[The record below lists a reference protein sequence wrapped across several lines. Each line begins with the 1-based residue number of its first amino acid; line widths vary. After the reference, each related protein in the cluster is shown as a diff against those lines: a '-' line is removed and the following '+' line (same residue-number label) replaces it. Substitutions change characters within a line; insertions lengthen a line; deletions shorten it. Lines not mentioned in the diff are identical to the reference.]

1 MWLFDTLEACCDR
14 YFAGWNKNRC
24 MNVKGSGLW
33 YIAHQLE
40 KCVTDCNE
48 GQGAYCGGLANPI
61 SDNLFANPRSC
72 CENEV
77 PWRFLEFCEAES
89 LQTSCYKGT
98 GKYYRGDIT
107 GSIACVKD
115 CDPATIGDRTCG
127 GLVEDTYI
135 VLHDTPEDCC
145 SREYDWMTNQLCV
158 ARTTHTDISVFCP
171 DKANSKCVLDSKI
184 PAQDLSI
191 SVYDSATE
199 CCKKGVHWLSKEAC
213 LTASGNSTALAPTN
227 KFFVDWANERCVQD
241 IEGGVVSLEVWDD
254 RFDTISECCDALP
267 WIPEKDCSEAT

>member
-1 MWLFDTLEACCDR
+1 MTFFKLLT
-14 YFAGWNKNRC
+14 
-24 MNVKGSGLW
+24 GS
-33 YIAHQLE
+33 Q
-40 KCVTDCNE
+40 
-48 GQGAYCGGLANPI
+48 
-61 SDNLFANPRSC
+61 
-72 CENEV
+72 
-77 PWRFLEFCEAES
+77 AES
-89 LQTSCYKGT
+89 LQNSCYKGT

-158 ARTTHTDISVFCP
+158 ARTTHTDISVFWP

-199 CCKKGVHWLSKEAC
+199 CCKKGVHWLSEEAC
-213 LTASGNSTALAPTN
+213 LTASGNSTALAPTT

-254 RFDTISECCDALP
+254 RFDTISECCNALP
-267 WIPEKDCSEAT
+267 WIPEKDCSEARVLDSA